1 MLLLPKKWQLC
12 EELEVLL
19 TLLWQPFHSRSSQI
33 TLYTL
38 NLQIIYVK
46 KNIPIKVEWGDRV
59 VWLSLFKEVCAVWP
73 IVPKYGSLTFRTFC
87 HCPLPLLSI
96 LTVSIQSLCCLPS
109 TQWTHFF
116 LCLYYISPSSLTNYV
131 LPSYTSFQNSL
142 LQNSPH

>member
-59 VWLSLFKEVCAVWP
+59 VWLSLFKEVCAV
-73 IVPKYGSLTFRTFC
+73 
-87 HCPLPLLSI
+87 
-96 LTVSIQSLCCLPS
+96 
-109 TQWTHFF
+109 
-116 LCLYYISPSSLTNYV
+116 
-131 LPSYTSFQNSL
+131 
-142 LQNSPH
+142 